1 MEESR
6 VSTNWG
12 GVFRCAGGFMAWVI
26 GSGFATGQ
34 EVLQFFT
41 SYGYNSFAI
50 AAVNLVGFLLV
61 GTAIL
66 TTGYEKREEAGFD
79 QLQHYCGR
87 RLGTFYS
94 WMIPVTLV
102 PSMSVLISGAG
113 ATLNEYYGLNHYMGA
128 ALMAGAVLVTYFIG
142 FNRLVKVLSFIGPSI
157 IAFCLLV
164 GVITV
169 VRDFGSMGDVP
180 EFEAA
185 LAAKQSAPNWVV
197 SAILYVSYNFL
208 CGSVYYTQLGKTAG
222 SLKEARLGAII
233 GALALIAAITVIST
247 AILLNGGEAAALAIP
262 NLYLAKKISWVLGA
276 VFSVF
281 LVLGIFSS
289 CSAMM
294 WIVCQKFSFKDAK
307 KDRWVAV
314 ALAIGT
320 FLMGLISFGDLIA
333 TLYPFI
339 GYCGLIYMVGVVWKK
354 FKK

>member
-1 MEESR
+1 MSNR
-6 VSTNWG
+6 KSGTDWG
-12 GVFRCAGGFMAWVI
+12 GVLRCAGGFVAWVI

-41 SYGYNSFAI
+41 SYGYESFI
-50 AAVNLVGFLLV
+50 IVLINLAGFLLV
-61 GTAIL
+61 GTALL
-66 TTGYEKREEAGFD
+66 TTGYKKREEEGFD
-79 QLQHYCGR
+79 QLKYYCGR

-113 ATLNEYYGLNHYMGA
+113 ATLNEYYGLNHYVGA

-169 VRDFGSMGDVP
+169 ARDFGSMGDVP
-180 EFEAA
+180 AFEEA
-185 LAAKQSAPNWVV
+185 LAVKQSAPNWVI

-222 SLKEARLGAII
+222 SLKEARLGAVI
-233 GALALIAAITVIST
+233 GALGLIAAIAVIST
-247 AILLNGGEAAALAIP
+247 AILLNGGEAAALDIP

-294 WIVCQKFSFKDAK
+294 WIVCQKFSLKDPK
-307 KDRWVAV
+307 KDRWIA
-314 ALAIGT
+314 AAISVGT
-320 FLMGLISFGDLIA
+320 FFLGLLSFGELIGA
-333 TLYPFI
+333 FYPFI
-339 GYCGLIYMVGVVWKK
+339 GYCGLIYMIGVIKKK
-354 FKK
+354 FTK

>member
-1 MEESR
+1 MENNKRIS
-6 VSTNWG
+6 WG

-41 SYGYNSFAI
+41 SYGYESFI
-50 AAVNLVGFLLV
+50 IILINLVGFLLV
-61 GTAIL
+61 GTALL
-66 TTGYEKREEAGFD
+66 TTGYKKREEENFD
-79 QLQHYCGR
+79 QLQYYCGR
-87 RLGTFYS
+87 RLGIFYS

-102 PSMSVLISGAG
+102 PSMSVLVSGAG
-113 ATLNEYYGLNHYMGA
+113 ATLSEYYGLNHYVGA
-128 ALMAGAVLVTYFIG
+128 ALMAAAVLFTYFIG

-169 VRDFGSMGDVP
+169 ARDFGNIGNVP
-180 EFEAA
+180 EFEGL
-185 LAAKQSAPNWVV
+185 LAQKQSAPNWVV
-197 SAILYVSYNFL
+197 SAVLYVSYNFL
-208 CGSVYYTQLGKTAG
+208 CGSIYYTQLGKTSA

-233 GALALIAAITVIST
+233 GALGLIAAIAVIST
-247 AILLNGGEAAALAIP
+247 AILLNGGEAAALDIP

-276 VFSVF
+276 VFSIF

-294 WIVCQKFSFKDAK
+294 WIVCQKFSLKDPK

-314 ALAIGT
+314 AVAAGI
-320 FLMGLISFGDLIA
+320 FLLGLISFGDLIA

-339 GYCGLIYMVGVVWKK
+339 GYCGLIFMIGVMRKK
-354 FKK
+354 FKKV